1 MIFEEG
7 QSPHEAEHETDW
19 RDFAGIF
26 VEGFESWSRAMGGA
40 ASDENRLKV
49 FAFACAEAVSYVGK
63 GLAKP
68 DAIDALFDMAHEH
81 GLVEKAGADKVN
93 EIIAKAFEPP
103 AAANGNGQD
112 HHETED
118 PSAGMGPQPEPSQS
132 KQQQRAG
139 PLPLVQAFPINEV
152 AIPRR
157 QWLIPGLLLREHLT
171 VLVAPSGSGKSLLT
185 LQVGMAMA
193 AGVEWSGWRPRGELR
208 ILVVNAEDDTNELR
222 RRLAASLYKM
232 DFSEDARALLVDRFL
247 IVDNPDGVVLAKFD
261 NRTKTLVRTPLMDE
275 LIRTINGHGVDCVFV
290 DPFAETFE
298 GDENSNSEL
307 KWAGMLWRE
316 VARRTHAGICLVHHT
331 KKYASGMAGDV
342 DAARGASSLI
352 GIARIVSTL
361 FPMTTREAEMLGI
374 QEIERNAYLRYDDAK
389 ANLNLKS
396 GFAKWFKKETV
407 LLHNEGDD
415 LPGDQVGVLIPW
427 KPTDPLAQ
435 IPDEK
440 IFDFFKAVDVG
451 MRDSHGVPTGELY
464 TFHSRKASEH
474 EMGRYL
480 GTFAAEFF
488 GLELTVIL
496 AIIKKWQEYK
506 RLYEVDY
513 MSKAQ
518 RKVRKGV
525 HSELWERRE

>member
-103 AAANGNGQD
+103 VAANGNGQD

-118 PSAGMGPQPEPSQS
+118 PAAGMRPQPEPSQS

-139 PLPLVQAFPINEV
+139 PLPLVQAFPVDE
-152 AIPRR
+152 ASIPVR
-157 QWLIPGLLLREHLT
+157 QWLIPGFLLREHLT

-185 LQVGMAMA
+185 LQVGIAMA
-193 AGVEWSGWRPRGELR
+193 AGMEWSGWRPRGELR
-208 ILVVNAEDDTNELR
+208 ILVVNAEDDTDELR

-232 DFSEDARALLVDRFL
+232 DLTEDARALLVDRFL

-275 LIRTINGHGVDCVFV
+275 LIKTINGHGVDCVFV

-361 FPMTTREAEMLGI
+361 FPMTQKEAETLGVK
-374 QEIERNAYLRYDDAK
+374 EIERNAYLRYDDAK

-396 GFAKWFKKETV
+396 AFCRWFKKETV
-407 LLHNEGDD
+407 TLGNERDG
-415 LPGDQVGVLIPW
+415 LPGDQVGVLMPW
-427 KPTDPLAQ
+427 KPADPLAAITEEQ
-435 IPDEK
+435 I
-440 IFDFFKAVDVG
+440 IDFFREVDIG
-451 MRDSHGVPTGELY
+451 PRDSKGAPTGELY
-464 TFHSRKASEH
+464 TFHSRKPKEH
-474 EMGRYL
+474 EVSRYI
-480 GTFAAEFF
+480 GTFAAEF
-488 GLELTVIL
+488 LRMELQP
-496 AIIKKWQEYK
+496 AIGIVKKWQDNK
-506 RLYEVDY
+506 RLFEVDY
-513 MSKAQ
+513 ESPGQ
-518 RKVRKGV
+518 RRVRKGV
-525 HSELWERRE
+525 RSELWGQSA